1 LTLTFPPN
9 GINFGCHAG
18 TTCVLDFQ
26 PVYNASTGQVKDT
39 SKEGVAADRTL
50 TGGGCQLANGQQGNY
65 LCPVKGMLGLCQAM
79 LKNGAVSSCGALVP
93 SVVDEILKRGHCTG
107 NNADYVCPHDMMG
120 LCGVYLKN
128 QEILS
133 CTQAK

>member
-1 LTLTFPPN
+1 
-9 GINFGCHAG
+9 
-18 TTCVLDFQ
+18 VLDFQ
-26 PVYNASTGQVKDT
+26 PVYNASTGQDT
-39 SKEGVAADRTL
+39 NIKKEEDVADKTL
-50 TGGGCQLANGQQGNY
+50 TDSGCQRVNGQEGNY

-79 LKNGAVSSCGALVP
+79 LKNNAALSCAPLVP
-93 SVVDEILKRGHCTG
+93 NVVDEILKRGHCTG
-107 NNADYVCPHDMMG
+107 NNANYLCPKDMMG